1 MKRTKRYSQ
10 TFLAGLL
17 GLAVLVG
24 LNVLAVKESWR
35 WDATEGKQHSLA
47 QESIKILHS
56 LPQPV
61 QAEAFYV
68 PGEPGRREVE
78 EMLKLF
84 ASENEKFTF
93 EFVDPDRSPL
103 RAKQAGILQTGTV
116 VFLSGDKRETVAMPD
131 EQKLLNALVRVSNPK
146 RAKIGLVAGHGE
158 LNPSGQGTSGCKF
171 IQTTL
176 EEQGADVEPVTLAQ
190 LETLPK
196 DLDVLMILGPRADFL
211 PHELE
216 LLTQFKNAGGRL
228 FVALSAENTTN
239 LDGWLEKELEIKR
252 LPGLIVDP
260 VGRLFSQDAL
270 TPIVQSY
277 GQSPITKDFNMITLY
292 PTCSPLASTLP
303 PTPQGATPPPD
314 GPAYLG
320 LSTQQAW
327 AETDM
332 DAMTGGSAEFDKQ
345 TDTPGP
351 LWIAAQYI
359 GTPAAGAS
367 ENDATQQDKKDETG
381 SVARAVVFGDQD
393 FVSDKYIKLG
403 GNRDFARNSVNWLL
417 ERESQIRVSKPDVA
431 NVYLML
437 SPQQQVLVS
446 WVPLIVIPGLCLMLG
461 IIVVLRRR
469 RAK

>member
-24 LNVLAVKESWR
+24 INVLAVKESWR
-35 WDATEGKQHSLA
+35 WDATAGKQHSLA
-47 QESIKILHS
+47 QETVKILHTLS
-56 LPQPV
+56 HPV

-68 PGEPGRREVE
+68 PGEPGRREIE
-78 EMLKLF
+78 ELLKLF
-84 ASENEKFTF
+84 STENDKFKY
-93 EFVDPDRSPL
+93 EIVDPDRSPL

-116 VFLSGDKRETVAMPD
+116 VFNSGDKRETVAMPD

-158 LNPSGQGTSGCKF
+158 LNAAGQGTAGCKVL
-171 IQTTL
+171 QTTL

-190 LETLPK
+190 LDSMPK
-196 DLDVLMILGPRADFL
+196 DLDVLLILGPRADFL
-211 PHELE
+211 PRELE

-292 PTCSPLASTLP
+292 PTCSALASNLP
-303 PTPQGATPPPD
+303 PTPQGAAPPPT
-314 GPAYLG
+314 GPKYLG
-320 LSTQQAW
+320 LSPQQAW
-327 AETDM
+327 VETDM
-332 DAMTGGSAEFDKQ
+332 DAMTGGTAEFDAQ
-345 TDTPGP
+345 SDTPGP
-351 LWIAAQYI
+351 LWIAAQYV
-359 GTPAAGAS
+359 GKPAAS
-367 ENDATQQDKKDETG
+367 EKAETAQDGKDAAVA
-381 SVARAVVFGDQD
+381 VARAVVFGDQD
-393 FVSDKYIKLG
+393 FVSDKYVKLG
-403 GNRDFARNSVNWLL
+403 GNLDFARNSVNWLL

-431 NVYLML
+431 NVFLML
-437 SPQQQVLVS
+437 SPQQQLLIS
-446 WVPLIVIPGLCLMLG
+446 WVPLIVLPGLCLVLG
-461 IIVVLRRR
+461 IVVAVRRR